1 MKLFSQR
8 KGIKPI
14 KTKMQI
20 DSMDQHLRNRLWNAL
35 ETFYWRPGRLKYTS
49 ATALRLIQ
57 GLADYSDGLL
67 NLFTRIWDDFLKV
80 PLDTMSLK
88 WSDNHTYM
96 RDYFFSKASWYDV
109 YDLIEFVAEY
119 YPQEAS
125 NKNFMDACNS
135 VLESEMSAYRFVG
148 GKITQVTAE
157 EEISEIEEALDIP
170 LKPVHDHLK
179 KSLELFSDKK
189 SPDYPN
195 SVKESISAVESMC
208 NKITG
213 MKKSTLGKC
222 LDRIDS
228 VVPIHGALREA
239 FDHLYGYASSE
250 EGIRHGSIKQSD
262 VDFEIAKFML
272 VSCSAFVNY
281 LILKASKA
289 GIKI

>member
-1 MKLFSQR
+1 MKLFSHR
-8 KGIKPI
+8 KGLRPVR
-14 KTKMQI
+14 TKLQI
-20 DSMDQHLRNRLWNAL
+20 DSIDQGLKNRLWSSL
-35 ETFYWRPGRLKYTS
+35 DGFYWHGIRIIPIGFHQPAMKDYRVFFERL
-49 ATALRLIQ
+49 
-57 GLADYSDGLL
+57 
-67 NLFTRIWDDFLKV
+67 WDEYFKE
-80 PLDTMSLK
+80 PLDTLPSDSVEACDVVRK
-88 WSDNHTYM
+88 W
-96 RDYFFSKASWYDV
+96 FFDSSRPWYDV
-109 YDLIEFVAEY
+109 YDFIELVVEY
-119 YPQEAS
+119 HPQKDR
-125 NKNFMDACNS
+125 NKKFMDACNS
-135 VLESEMSAYRFVG
+135 VLESELSAYRFVG
-148 GKITQVTAE
+148 GRITQITTE

-170 LKPVHDHLK
+170 LKPVHDHLE

>member
-1 MKLFSQR
+1 MKLFSHR
-8 KGIKPI
+8 KGLRPVR
-14 KTKMQI
+14 TKLQI
-20 DSMDQHLRNRLWNAL
+20 DSIDQGLKNRLWSSL
-35 ETFYWRPGRLKYTS
+35 DGFYWHGIRIIPIGFHQPAMKEYRVFFERL
-49 ATALRLIQ
+49 
-57 GLADYSDGLL
+57 
-67 NLFTRIWDDFLKV
+67 WDEYFKE
-80 PLDTMSLK
+80 PLDTLPSDSVEACDVVRK
-88 WSDNHTYM
+88 W
-96 RDYFFSKASWYDV
+96 FFDSSRPWYDV

-119 YPQEAS
+119 CPQKAH
-125 NKNFMDACNS
+125 NKKFMDACNS
-135 VLESEMSAYRFVG
+135 VLESELSAYRFVG
-148 GKITQVTAE
+148 GKITQITSE

-228 VVPIHGALREA
+228 VFPIHGALREA